1 MSEPDD
7 ILRGISIQAQTLSAS
22 IHGEIDLHNAPTLRG
37 AIFRALDENDVR
49 NVAFDL
55 AEVPYMD
62 SSAIAVLVETL
73 QKLRK
78 VGGSVTLLRP
88 GKRVRDILH
97 IARLDTIFKVADQ
110 AASTNAPSA

>member
-7 ILRGISIQAQTLSAS
+7 ILRGISVHAQTLSAS

-37 AIFRALDENDVR
+37 AIFRALGEHDVR
-49 NVAFDL
+49 NVSFDL
-55 AEVPYMD
+55 SDVPYMD

-78 VGGSVTLLRP
+78 NGGSVTLLRP
-88 GKRVRDILH
+88 AKRVRDILQ
-97 IARLDTIFKVADQ
+97 IARLDTIFKVADH